1 MLVFAWILLD
11 TEQASS
17 AAKSLWNLISPFVAG
32 AVIAFVFNV
41 PMRAIERQLDGIHKE
56 GLRRVLSIV
65 LTIAAL
71 ALVIMF
77 VVEML
82 APQIQVTVAA
92 LTERIPTFI
101 EQTSAKLVKLMDD
114 NPDMKAWIMD
124 IANLESLEWTK
135 ILKDSMGLSGQPD
148 VHGDGQRGECDRQR
162 DQRHRES
169 GGQHRPLPFTVW
181 RGRKFWR
188 GRGGESSIP

>member
-1 MLVFAWILLD
+1 M
-11 TEQASS
+11 
-17 AAKSLWNLISPFVAG
+17 AG

-41 PMRAIERQLDGIHKE
+41 PMRAIERQLDGIHKQ

-101 EQTSAKLVKLMDD
+101 CHL
-114 NPDMKAWIMD
+114 
-124 IANLESLEWTK
+124 
-135 ILKDSMGLSGQPD
+135 LSGAEGNSGAAGAEDSLFPD
-148 VHGDGQRGECDRQR
+148 SGENRR
-162 DQRHRES
+162 
-169 GGQHRPLPFTVW
+169 
-181 RGRKFWR
+181 
-188 GRGGESSIP
+188 

>member
-1 MLVFAWILLD
+1 MQIDKKLLRRLFLLAAGCLVFAWILLD

-101 EQTSAKLVKLMDD
+101 EQTSAKLMQLMDD

-135 ILKDSMGLSGQPD
+135 ILKDSMGFLGNQMSTVMGSAVNVIGSVTSGI
-148 VHGDGQRGECDRQR
+148 VN
-162 DQRHRES
+162 
-169 GGQHRPLPFTVW
+169 LVV
-181 RGRKFWR
+181 
-188 GRGGESSIP
+188 SIAFAIN